1 MISSLEG
8 NKVCARCTGKQDK
21 IGLDL
26 LKGVKLFRFLIRE

>member
-21 IGLDL
+21 IETGLAKRCETDS
-26 LKGVKLFRFLIRE
+26 FL